1 MSWLYTRTKKP
12 GGADHEQCLH
22 RRPEDDERK
31 NRATANPLPP
41 SIRAYQR
48 QFCSTASRG
57 QIICF
62 LSWWYEL
69 TFIQI
74 SLSILRNYRDR
85 QYRQRNSTLMRD
97 FIKQLHPYG
106 RRHYQC
112 RTTSAKE
119 TTSISCLSHL
129 HSSLTPC
136 VGEGCTHRCLVCSD
150 LFPGQLPRFW

>member
-22 RRPEDDERK
+22 RRPEHDEKK

-48 QFCSTASRG
+48 QFCSTAGQG
-57 QIICF
+57 QIG
-62 LSWWYEL
+62 
-69 TFIQI
+69 
-74 SLSILRNYRDR
+74 
-85 QYRQRNSTLMRD
+85 QYRRRNSTLMRD

-106 RRHYQC
+106 HSQC
-112 RTTSAKE
+112 RTTSTKE
-119 TTSISCLSHL
+119 TTSIPCLSHL

-150 LFPGQLPRFW
+150 LFPGQLPRSLATPTKTAFNIAGHATGAPNL